1 MAGPGHVQSSSGY
14 ALDDRPK
21 RSREDDVS
29 QPEESQEKTSK
40 TDDILLKPVLR
51 DLDDLKELEN
61 LEDPDAPTERQRRPR
76 KQNRWDEGT

>member
-1 MAGPGHVQSSSGY
+1 
-14 ALDDRPK
+14 
-21 RSREDDVS
+21 VS

-76 KQNRWDEGT
+76 KQNR

>member
-1 MAGPGHVQSSSGY
+1 
-14 ALDDRPK
+14 
-21 RSREDDVS
+21 VS

-40 TDDILLKPVLR
+40 TDDIMLKPVLR

-61 LEDPDAPTERQRRPR
+61 LEDPDAPSERQRRPR